1 MHLCNMKLT
10 LEVHVFLVKHVKD
23 VCDYVIKQEQAMQD
37 KTFQLLLVL
46 KFVANI
52 FTSVI
57 YFSDQQSTAGTRI
70 SNYLNNNLNQN
81 IGLLTVF
88 FALSSLGKPFT
99 NKRPI
104 IYYAYFPLSLAGSCC
119 PYDCTNCSSKFGIIS
134 ILSLHCHLLVLQFL
148 SHA

>member
-70 SNYLNNNLNQN
+70 SKYLNNNLN
-81 IGLLTVF
+81 
-88 FALSSLGKPFT
+88 
-99 NKRPI
+99 
-104 IYYAYFPLSLAGSCC
+104 
-119 PYDCTNCSSKFGIIS
+119 
-134 ILSLHCHLLVLQFL
+134 
-148 SHA
+148 